1 MHRNTLRKPQR
12 ELINLIILAALIT
25 AFTSLL
31 ERKGA
36 AHLKAGHPT
45 SPHQEISIPALL
57 HDKKTTCNT
66 EAAAYAAALNALYD
80 ARRGADE
87 AYRRWYECEQ
97 LRDGDDRMPLS
108 NADQPPILSAEYS
121 VLYASP

>member
-12 ELINLIILAALIT
+12 ELINIIILAALIT

-80 ARRGADE
+80 ARRVADE
-87 AYRRWYECEQ
+87 AYRRWDECDQ
-97 LRDGDDRMPLS
+97 VRDGDYRLPLS
-108 NADQPPILSAEYS
+108 NADQPPSLSAEYS
-121 VLYASP
+121 VIYTSP